1 LKKHFGLFLIIFCS
15 ISSFA
20 QSKYW
25 QQQTNF
31 NIAVTLNDVEN
42 SLTGFE
48 KIEYYNNS
56 PDSLTYI
63 WIHLWPNA
71 YKNDRTAFSDQQLEN
86 GNTAF
91 YFSEENKKGY
101 INKLNFK
108 VDNVNAFTEDHPQH
122 QDIVKLILPNTLA
135 PGKMIKIETPFH
147 VKLPYNFSRGGH
159 IEQSYQITQWYPKP
173 AVYDKN
179 GWHEMPYLDQG
190 EFYNNF
196 GNYDVQITLPSNYIV
211 ASTGELQNEAEKKW
225 LKEKNFSINNKA
237 IPSKKN
243 SKDGKIISAKT
254 VSSTKNKV
262 LQYVQNNVVDF
273 AWFADKDFIVKMDTL
288 KLPSGK
294 IIDAFVYVF
303 PTNKDVWQ
311 NSISFIKKSILT
323 KSDWVGEY
331 PYSTMSVVDNA
342 SPNGGGMEY
351 PTITLLTASDNEK
364 ALESV
369 INHEVGHNWFQ
380 GIIATNERQY
390 PWMDEGMNTY
400 YDNRYSALQND
411 GNDKRNIKA
420 NNFAKKLIP
429 DNIEHIVL
437 EAVAALKKDQSI
449 NTSSENFS
457 VFNYGLIG
465 YIKAGEWMQKL
476 EKEIGASM
484 FDKAMQTYFKK
495 WKFKHPLQADFKAVM
510 EEVSGKNLDIIFSL
524 LDKKGSLDK
533 PQKKQIKFTSFF
545 NLKETNKYNYI
556 SIAPAVGYNLYDKLL
571 IGALIHN
578 YSLPLPKFQF
588 AIAPLYATKSNQIRG
603 IGKIDYNW
611 YQNSFFQNIK
621 AGINFSH
628 FSSNHSLD
636 TNSKKIFE
644 SFLKISPNLTFY
656 FNHSLKSSKKSS
668 IEIRTFLFEENNFN
682 NYEYQ
687 TGSDSVINYPT
698 TIAKTKRYLN
708 QATFLFE
715 NNRALYPHNYKVQV
729 QQGEGFYRLNLT
741 GNYFFNYAKGGGLS
755 VRVFAAKF
763 NYIGTKKYSAYAY
776 QPKLLANNGTDDYT
790 ANSYFVGRT
799 ASSAYE
805 NIAIKNSGIAAQQ
818 IMIENSGGL
827 KMRLDQYTSVQ
838 GYSERWIAAVNVN
851 TTLPEN
857 LFPFKMPLKIF
868 LDMGTYAE
876 AWDKNGAKQRILYTG
891 GLQLS
896 LLKNALNIYMPL
908 FYSKAFKE
916 QLLTDKEASKLSK
929 KITFSINLQQLKI
942 AKFFPQLNF

>member
-225 LKEKNFSINNKA
+225 LKEKSFSINNKA

-331 PYSTMSVVDNA
+331 PYSTMS
-342 SPNGGGMEY
+342 
-351 PTITLLTASDNEK
+351 
-364 ALESV
+364 
-369 INHEVGHNWFQ
+369 
-380 GIIATNERQY
+380 
-390 PWMDEGMNTY
+390 
-400 YDNRYSALQND
+400 
-411 GNDKRNIKA
+411 
-420 NNFAKKLIP
+420 
-429 DNIEHIVL
+429 
-437 EAVAALKKDQSI
+437 
-449 NTSSENFS
+449 
-457 VFNYGLIG
+457 
-465 YIKAGEWMQKL
+465 
-476 EKEIGASM
+476 
-484 FDKAMQTYFKK
+484 
-495 WKFKHPLQADFKAVM
+495 
-510 EEVSGKNLDIIFSL
+510 
-524 LDKKGSLDK
+524 
-533 PQKKQIKFTSFF
+533 
-545 NLKETNKYNYI
+545 
-556 SIAPAVGYNLYDKLL
+556 
-571 IGALIHN
+571 
-578 YSLPLPKFQF
+578 
-588 AIAPLYATKSNQIRG
+588 
-603 IGKIDYNW
+603 
-611 YQNSFFQNIK
+611 
-621 AGINFSH
+621 
-628 FSSNHSLD
+628 
-636 TNSKKIFE
+636 
-644 SFLKISPNLTFY
+644 
-656 FNHSLKSSKKSS
+656 
-668 IEIRTFLFEENNFN
+668 
-682 NYEYQ
+682 
-687 TGSDSVINYPT
+687 
-698 TIAKTKRYLN
+698 
-708 QATFLFE
+708 
-715 NNRALYPHNYKVQV
+715 
-729 QQGEGFYRLNLT
+729 
-741 GNYFFNYAKGGGLS
+741 
-755 VRVFAAKF
+755 
-763 NYIGTKKYSAYAY
+763 
-776 QPKLLANNGTDDYT
+776 
-790 ANSYFVGRT
+790 GR
-799 ASSAYE
+799 
-805 NIAIKNSGIAAQQ
+805 
-818 IMIENSGGL
+818 
-827 KMRLDQYTSVQ
+827 
-838 GYSERWIAAVNVN
+838 
-851 TTLPEN
+851 
-857 LFPFKMPLKIF
+857 
-868 LDMGTYAE
+868 
-876 AWDKNGAKQRILYTG
+876 
-891 GLQLS
+891 
-896 LLKNALNIYMPL
+896 
-908 FYSKAFKE
+908 
-916 QLLTDKEASKLSK
+916 
-929 KITFSINLQQLKI
+929 
-942 AKFFPQLNF
+942 